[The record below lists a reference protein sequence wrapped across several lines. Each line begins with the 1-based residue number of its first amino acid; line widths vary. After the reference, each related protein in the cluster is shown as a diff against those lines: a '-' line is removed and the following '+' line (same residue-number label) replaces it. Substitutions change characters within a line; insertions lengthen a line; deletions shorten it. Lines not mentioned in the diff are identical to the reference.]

1 MFIDAAAT
9 DKAQRIRRAF
19 GSLKTQRRSAVG
31 GRERRPQFQLFLIPA
46 LLLLIADTVLLERR
60 GRRRRNAPAA
70 ATVAQKT
77 VAAILLLAL
86 LPSSARADI
95 LGDAARAYE
104 AKRYAE
110 AAALYRR
117 ALERG
122 DRRPVV
128 L

>member
-19 GSLKTQRRSAVG
+19 GSLRTQRRSAVG

-46 LLLLIADTVLLERR
+46 LLLLIADTILLERR
-60 GRRRRNAPAA
+60 GRRRRGAA
-70 ATVAQKT
+70 AASVAQQAT
-77 VAAILLLAL
+77 AAVLLLAM
-86 LPSSARADI
+86 LPSVARADI

-104 AKRYAE
+104 AKRYPE